1 MMHFAKSRQSVLPL
15 QKEQMCF
22 LDGFLD
28 DFACAVMLFGPKSS
42 GETPRL
48 TTSTCM
54 RLKDLGRERDEKHT
68 SIAGVLGRKP
78 LVCDAEI
85 SLRCDADAFPRM

>member
-22 LDGFLD
+22 LD
-28 DFACAVMLFGPKSS
+28 DFVCCDAFWSKVQR
-42 GETPRL
+42 ETPRL

-54 RLKDLGRERDEKHT
+54 RLNDLGRERDEKHT
-68 SIAGVLGRKP
+68 SITGVLGGKP

-85 SLRCDADAFPRM
+85 SLRCDVDAFPRM